1 MYGIKNLKNLSTQKI
16 KEIEKIL
23 FKLEKYLSN
32 FKKYRYQDNSKHRNI
47 RDIRNLF
54 NGIDENY
61 YRSIRT
67 KNAFNGNY
75 IECESKGDK
84 DKNLSPEEYLDMIR
98 SYLSDIINNHKTPK
112 QLRVH
117 SSNEVFD

>member
-1 MYGIKNLKNLSTQKI
+1 MS
-16 KEIEKIL
+16 
-23 FKLEKYLSN
+23 SN
-32 FKKYRYQDNSKHRNI
+32 FKNYSYQDDFKHRNI

-54 NGIDENY
+54 NEIDEDY
-61 YRSIRT
+61 YRPIRT

-75 IECESKGDK
+75 FEYESKGDK

>member
-54 NGIDENY
+54 NGIDEIY

-84 DKNLSPEEYLDMIR
+84 DKNLSPEEYLDMIKP
-98 SYLSDIINNHKTPK
+98 YLSDIINNHKTPEN
-112 QLRVH
+112 LSD
-117 SSNEVFD
+117 SSN